1 MSPKWPPNRHV
12 MADHAPGDPSNR
24 PSGVTTSQLFFLGET
39 RKAAMAS
46 FSMSQRA
53 TSPFPVEA
61 SHFES
66 GLKDGESRW
75 VNRLKASRFWG
86 RSHTLVPL
94 TQNRPRS
101 EERRVGE
108 ECRSPRAPD

>member
-1 MSPKWPPNRHV
+1 MIVPY
-12 MADHAPGDPSNR
+12 ADLKGQYATLREEILAALDRVGSKAA
-24 PSGVTTSQLFFLGET
+24 FILGEEVQEFE
-39 RKAAMAS
+39 REFA
-46 FSMSQRA
+46 QRA
-53 TSPFPVEA
+53 TSPFPVEP